1 MKEKELIESVE
12 KIINSNL
19 DNKTKNIV
27 IAVIKEKIFDLQ
39 RENDRIKRN
48 MEFVS
53 EDNNKHSS
61 I

>member
-1 MKEKELIESVE
+1 MKEKELIDAVE

-27 IAVIKEKIFDLQ
+27 ITVIKEKIFDLQ
-39 RENDRIKRN
+39 RENERIKRN

-53 EDNNKHSS
+53 EDNKQSS
-61 I
+61 K